1 MIPLRPPMTTQQ
13 DTILWMIAAGII
25 AAMAVILITNH

>member
-1 MIPLRPPMTTQQ
+1 LNMAPRQ
-13 DTILWMIAAGII
+13 DAILWMIAAALI